1 MAEKKSGLDI
11 NRNIIEENNKM
22 ISKYIYIDRLSQ
34 LFLGTG
40 SSWNQWALKPTDAQV
55 PYIKR

>member
-22 ISKYIYIDRLSQ
+22 ISKYIYIDRLS
-34 LFLGTG
+34 
-40 SSWNQWALKPTDAQV
+40 
-55 PYIKR
+55 

>member
-22 ISKYIYIDRLSQ
+22 ISKYIWVQ
-34 LFLGTG
+34 G
-40 SSWNQWALKPTDAQV
+40 
-55 PYIKR
+55 